1 MPLWGIKWRKF
12 CVAYNFNWLI
22 NLLSFFLFH
31 PVAVRLMERIFRV
44 CVSRQRPTATK
55 WNIVQQNILIQQN
68 VVSWWFLSMKAML
81 DDMIAIW
88 VARYCVVTASQSM
101 LIGKGTRKTI
111 DDVCYAILTMYCNVH
126 PCAVGDAFRSHSL
139 QFFRF
144 CNPKSIGK
152 LQ

>member
-1 MPLWGIKWRKF
+1 MPRWGIKWRKF

-22 NLLSFFLFH
+22 NLLSFFFSTISRRYNVYVLWNFFH
-31 PVAVRLMERIFRV
+31 V

-101 LIGKGTRKTI
+101 LIGKGMRKHPSMI
-111 DDVCYAILTMYCNVH
+111 YILLSPHNVIMQ
-126 PCAVGDAFRSHSL
+126 CSTSLCGSWLASNAFRFHS
-139 QFFRF
+139 
-144 CNPKSIGK
+144 
-152 LQ
+152 